1 MSKKH
6 FLAGIALGAIVGAG
20 LAYIFGTDQGKKIQ
34 KDIKKKGKELASNIP
49 QDLDDLK
56 AIKDSVSEKGSDF
69 VEDLG
74 DQAKETLNAVKDTV
88 SEATDAIK
96 EKFEEPVSFPQKPRY
111 FKKNNG

>member
-6 FLAGIALGAIVGAG
+6 FLAGIALGAMVGAG

-34 KDIKKKGKELASNIP
+34 KDIKKKGKELAKCIP

-56 AIKDSVSEKGSDF
+56 DIKDTVSQKGTDF
-69 VEDLG
+69 VDNIS
-74 DQAKETLNAVKDTV
+74 DQAKETLDAVKDTV
-88 SEATDAIK
+88 SETADTIK
-96 EKFEEPVSFPQKPRY
+96 EKFEEPVSFPPKPRY